1 MKIFKFALEQRK
13 SPIDGKR
20 RSKWCVI
27 RDSYPLL
34 EHTTIVTWLHWFPE
48 ELYGRFYWSKPFL
61 HEIRVG
67 DIELDVVFMA
77 LEGPA
82 DLQKLRSF
90 ELTGVFINE
99 MEFTSKAIFDEA
111 ESRTK
116 RFPSKSMGGSN
127 WFGVIGDMNAPP
139 PDHWFPQM
147 TGEAPPADDLTEEEL
162 ARLAWPAEW
171 AYFVQPPALLEIR
184 SPDGEMVVGYETNP
198 GAENIHNLADDYY
211 EKTMRGKQ
219 KEWIDSRLRN
229 KIVHVVDGD
238 PVWKQYNPDKHLA
251 ASEIRPIPGHD
262 LWVGLDFGLRPCAVI
277 AQEINNRVFFLK
289 EFRKY
294 GATSITFAP
303 ELKRFLE
310 RNFSGH
316 RVRFV
321 GDAKGQDRH
330 QSSDRTSYDVFKEH
344 GMIVMP
350 APVKNND
357 IATRLAVVDSLLI
370 NSHHGMPRFVL
381 SPIGCP
387 TLVAAMAGRYHI
399 KKGALGDAAPVK
411 DKFSDVADCVQYI
424 ALAMGEGRKMIG
436 LDVLGGHGSARVA
449 KKLGGGLL
457 GRRKLG

>member
-1 MKIFKFALEQRK
+1 MKIFKFATEQRK
-13 SPIDGKR
+13 SPLDGKR

-48 ELYGRFYWSKPFL
+48 ELYGKFYWSKPFL

-147 TGEAPPADDLTEEEL
+147 TGEAPPADDLTEEAL

-238 PVWKQYNPDKHLA
+238 PVWKQYNADKHLSA
-251 ASEIRPIPGHD
+251 QELRPIPGHD
-262 LWVGLDFGLRPCAVI
+262 LWVGLDFGLRPAALI
-277 AQEINNRVFFLK
+277 AQEVNNRVFFLK

-310 RNFSGH
+310 RNFSGY

-321 GDAKGQDRH
+321 GDPKGQDRH
-330 QSSDRTSYDVFKEH
+330 QSSDRTSYDIFKEH

-357 IATRLAVVDSLLI
+357 IATRLAAIDSLLI
-370 NSHHGMPRFVL
+370 NTHHGMPRYNL

-387 TLVAAMAGRYHI
+387 TLVAAMAGRYHT
-399 KKGALGDAAPVK
+399 KKDALGDAEPVK
-411 DKFSDVADCVQYI
+411 DKFSDIGDCSQYI
-424 ALAMGEGRKMIG
+424 ALALGEGRKMIG

-449 KKLGGGLL
+449 KKLGAGLL